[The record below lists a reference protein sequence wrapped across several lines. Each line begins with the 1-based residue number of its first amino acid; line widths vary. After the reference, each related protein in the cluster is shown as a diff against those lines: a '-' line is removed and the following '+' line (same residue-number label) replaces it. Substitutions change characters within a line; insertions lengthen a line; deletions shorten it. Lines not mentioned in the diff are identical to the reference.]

1 MSMALV
7 LSMMAG
13 LAIAIAVFSFV
24 WMATPDSA
32 ERITRRLEES
42 TPQARVYQGAAST
55 VLIRDEGLSALPWLD
70 RALGNWSK
78 IGDVQML
85 LSQAGIET
93 KPGKIILTAAVVAMV
108 SYLFAYSFF
117 GKALF
122 GLAVAVVVA
131 VIPILVILYRRSSR
145 LRAFEKNLP
154 EAIDLLARAVR
165 AGHALYNG
173 IEIVGQEMNEP
184 LAGEFRKTF
193 EEQRLGLEF
202 REALVN
208 LTKRVPLQDVKFF
221 AAALTIQD
229 ETGGNLAEILAN
241 LAATVRERFR
251 IRGDVRVKTAQGRM
265 TAVILTSLPPGMLI
279 LLNFLNPGYSKVLFT
294 DPYGIMAISVAAAL
308 QVIGAF
314 ILWRIVDIDV

>member
-7 LSMMAG
+7 LSMMVG
-13 LAIAIAVFSFV
+13 VAIAIAVFSFV
-24 WMATPDSA
+24 WIATPDSGQ
-32 ERITRRLEES
+32 RIARRLEES
-42 TPQARVYQGAAST
+42 TPQAPSYQLSNPG
-55 VLIRDEGLSALPWLD
+55 LIRDEGLSALPWLD

-78 IGDVQML
+78 IGDFQML

-93 KPGKIILTAAVVAMV
+93 KPGKIILTTAVVGAA
-108 SYLFAYSFF
+108 SYLLAYSFF
-117 GKALF
+117 GKALL
-122 GLAVAVVVA
+122 GLAAALVVG
-131 VIPILVILYRRSSR
+131 VIPILVVFYRRRSR

-241 LAATVRERFR
+241 LAATVRERFK

-294 DPYGIMAISVAAAL
+294 DPYGITAISVAAAL
-308 QVIGAF
+308 QVVGAF